1 MDSIPVVLEID
12 AQQNSKYSILF
23 NEKIL
28 FENIAPDVKINKFN
42 VNAIKHKFN
51 SITIKGNVVINRLEL
66 DGIDTRYFIHHG
78 FTSNK
83 NRGNA
88 DNNFV
93 KFYFYTPI
101 WKWYIEW
108 INNDN
113 STFRQISKNHSGFI
127 PL

>member
-1 MDSIPVVLEID
+1 MDSIPVVLEVD
-12 AQQNSKYSILF
+12 AQQNSKYSIVF

-28 FENIAPDVKINKFN
+28 FENIASDVKINKFN
-42 VNAIKHKFN
+42 VSAIKHKFN

-88 DNNFV
+88 DNSFV

>member
-1 MDSIPVVLEID
+1 MDSIPVVLEVD

-28 FENIAPDVKINKFN
+28 FENIASDVKINKFN
-42 VNAIKHKFN
+42 VSAIKHKFN

-88 DNNFV
+88 DNSFV

>member
-23 NEKIL
+23 NEKKL
-28 FENIAPDVKINKFN
+28 FEDITSDVKVNKFD
-42 VNAIKHKFN
+42 VHAIKHKFN
-51 SITIKGNVVINRLEL
+51 SITIKGNVVVNRLEL
-66 DGIDTRYFIHHG
+66 DDIDTRYFIHHG

-88 DNNFV
+88 DNIFV

-101 WKWYIEW
+101 WKWYIDW

-113 STFRQISKNHSGFI
+113 SSFRQISKDHSGFI

>member
-23 NEKIL
+23 NEKKL
-28 FENIAPDVKINKFN
+28 FEDITSDVKVNKFD
-42 VNAIKHKFN
+42 VHAIKHKFN
-51 SITIKGNVVINRLEL
+51 SITIKGNVVVNRLEL

-88 DNNFV
+88 DNIFV

-101 WKWYIEW
+101 WKWYIDW

-113 STFRQISKNHSGFI
+113 SSFRQISKDHSGFI

>member
-1 MDSIPVVLEID
+1 MVKVPVILEID
-12 AQQNSKYSILF
+12 AQQNSKYNILC
-23 NEKIL
+23 NKKIIL
-28 FENIAPDVKINKFN
+28 ENINSDVKINKFDFEA
-42 VNAIKHKFN
+42 VEHKFN
-51 SITIKGNVVINRLEL
+51 SITIQGNVVVTRLEL

-78 FTSNK
+78 FISNK

-101 WKWYIEW
+101 WKWYIDW
-108 INNDN
+108 LDNDN
-113 STFRQISKNHSGFI
+113 SSFRQISKDHSGFI

>member
-23 NEKIL
+23 NEKKL
-28 FENIAPDVKINKFN
+28 FEDITSDVKVNKFD
-42 VNAIKHKFN
+42 VHAIKHKFN
-51 SITIKGNVVINRLEL
+51 SITIKGNVVVNRLEL

-88 DNNFV
+88 DSIFV

-101 WKWYIEW
+101 WKWYIDW

-113 STFRQISKNHSGFI
+113 SSFRQISKDHSGFI